1 MSWGPVV
8 WVRLGE
14 KFPNRIR
21 AAALGAAQ
29 AAPWIANWL
38 IPTTFPARS
47 DIGLGLLAYGIYTAS
62 AILLFFF
69 VVRFV
74 SEAMARKWRRC
85 AFDCPAGG
93 RPLPAGGRL
102 DGEVVLG
109 CASRAGSSSAT
120 TPIEQPP

>member
-38 IPTTFPARS
+38 IPTTFPACS

-74 SEAMARKWRRC
+74 SEAMGK
-85 AFDCPAGG
+85 
-93 RPLPAGGRL
+93 
-102 DGEVVLG
+102 EVEEMRV
-109 CASRAGSSSAT
+109 
-120 TPIEQPP
+120 